1 MGLIERSYLK
11 EMISE
16 KKKHMNLKKFQKKPS
31 KFNLTGETK
40 EVKNGRVLNTEVTL
54 ESSLRHMSQEI
65 LGANTGEQVECG
77 KTSTEDVF
85 IYRRFVQNVSQV
97 LQKYTSLRRSI
108 TTKLMKNRHKEES
121 LTSDQREKEGHM
133 KIYKKWKTFFLSL

>member
-1 MGLIERSYLK
+1 
-11 EMISE
+11 
-16 KKKHMNLKKFQKKPS
+16 MNLKKFQKKPS

-40 EVKNGRVLNTEVTL
+40 EAKNGRALNTEVTL

-65 LGANTGEQVECG
+65 LGANTGEQLECE

-97 LQKYTSLRRSI
+97 LQKYTSLRWSV
-108 TTKLMKNRHKEES
+108 TTKLMKNRDKEGS
-121 LTSDQREKEGHM
+121 LTSGQREKEGHM
-133 KIYKKWKTFFLSL
+133 KIYKE